1 MPLDPQAQAFLDQME
16 ALNAPALN
24 TLTPEDAR
32 KAFEMMAELLELKP
46 EPIAKSE
53 DRMIPGPGGQIPVRI
68 YTPEGNEP
76 FPVLVFFHGGG
87 FVIGSIELY
96 DEFCRELANGA
107 GCMVVSV
114 DYRLAP
120 EHKFPAAVED
130 CYAATEWVAENAK
143 AIGGNPA
150 LIAVGGDSA
159 GGNLS
164 AVVAQMARDKGTP
177 SLVFQLLIYPATD
190 FVHETQSSREN
201 TDFFLTKDDM
211 VWFGSLYLRSETDG
225 SSPQASPLLAED
237 FSGLPPALVI
247 TAEFDPLRDEGEAYA
262 ERLSQAGVDAVC
274 TRYEGMIHG
283 FISLPFEQGKK
294 GRREAIAALRSAFAK

>member
-32 KAFEMMAELLELKP
+32 KAFEMMAELLEMEP

-68 YTPEGNEP
+68 YTPEGSEP

-177 SLVFQLLIYPATD
+177 PLVFQLLIYPATD

-201 TDFFLTKDDM
+201 TGYFLTKDDM
-211 VWFGSLYLRSETDG
+211 AWFSSLYLRSETDG
-225 SSPQASPLLAED
+225 SNPQASPLLAED
-237 FSGLPPALVI
+237 LSGLPPALVI

-262 ERLSQAGVDAVC
+262 ERLRQAGVDTVC
-274 TRYEGMIHG
+274 TRYKGMIHG
-283 FISLPFEQGKK
+283 FLGFPFEQGKK